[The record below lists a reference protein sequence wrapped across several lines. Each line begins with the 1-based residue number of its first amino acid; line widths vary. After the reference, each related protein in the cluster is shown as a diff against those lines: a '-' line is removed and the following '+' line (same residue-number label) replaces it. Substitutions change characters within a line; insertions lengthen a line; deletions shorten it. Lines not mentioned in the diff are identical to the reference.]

1 MAEIILRK
9 VVKAVLRRMLQMFSD
24 SLRRFMYGRCGVDQL
39 NLSLLVAVV
48 VLSIA
53 SVILSLV
60 GGVGAFIAMLFNFIS
75 YLVMLWYLFRFFSKN
90 LEKRIMENRR
100 YLSRLAQIRDH
111 QNRYYRCP
119 NCKQTVRVPR
129 GRGKI
134 CIKCPKCSEKFVR
147 KT

>member
-1 MAEIILRK
+1 
-9 VVKAVLRRMLQMFSD
+9 MFQRFSE

-39 NLSLLVAVV
+39 NMFLLSAVV
-48 VLSIA
+48 VLSVV

-60 GGVGAFIAMLFNFIS
+60 GGVCTLIGMLLNLLS
-75 YLVMLWYLFRFFSKN
+75 YLVLLWYLFRFLSRN
-90 LEKRIMENRR
+90 LEKRIQENRR
-100 YLSRLAQIRDH
+100 FLSLFSRVKDR

-134 CIKCPKCSEKFVR
+134 CIKCPRCNEKFIR